1 MRGKHADCA
10 KVGINSIRRDLPAD
24 ISGAKL
30 DATIDEL
37 NANPE
42 CTGYIV
48 QLPLPKHLNENAAL
62 ERVDPGKDADGL
74 HPTNL
79 GRLVLNEPAPLPC
92 TPRGIVHL
100 LRRYE
105 VEIAG
110 AQVVVIGRGVTVGR
124 PLGLLLTR
132 RSENATVTLCHTAT
146 RHLPELT
153 READIIIA
161 AAGVPHMVTA
171 EMVRPGAA
179 VVDVGVSRDAGKLV
193 GDVHPDVW
201 EVAGHV
207 SPNPG
212 GVGPLTR
219 AFLLTN
225 VVERAEA
232 LAKVTLKEF
241 ARKVFGGQWPI
252 LLPGVIL
259 VAAFGLVVA
268 GYWRRGAL
276 VIAIGVGGRRRS
288 GWRCPRT
295 GRAYLRCAAEP
306 STSSRPP
313 GQRSNALCRLDHRSV
328 GHELSANGR
337 STSAVSLGC
346 TNCPRGSDNSATHP
360 VWGCIR
366 RRCRTVGVG
375 KTA

>member
-1 MRGKHADCA
+1 LQASEATGECCVGAITLDGKATRDEIFVDLKERVARLSEAGHTPGLGTVLVGDDPGSHAYVRGKHADCA

-24 ISGAKL
+24 TSQATL
-30 DATIDEL
+30 DETIDEL

-110 AQVVVIGRGVTVGR
+110 AEVVVIGRGVTVGR

-146 RHLPELT
+146 RHLPQHTLD
-153 READIIIA
+153 ADIIIA
-161 AAGVPHMVTA
+161 AAGVPHIITA

-179 VVDVGVSRDAGKLV
+179 VIDVGVSRDDAGKLV

-201 EVAGHV
+201 DVAGHV

-225 VVERAEA
+225 VVERAEV
-232 LAKVTLKEF
+232 LA
-241 ARKVFGGQWPI
+241 AQ
-252 LLPGVIL
+252 
-259 VAAFGLVVA
+259 
-268 GYWRRGAL
+268 
-276 VIAIGVGGRRRS
+276 
-288 GWRCPRT
+288 
-295 GRAYLRCAAEP
+295 
-306 STSSRPP
+306 
-313 GQRSNALCRLDHRSV
+313 
-328 GHELSANGR
+328 
-337 STSAVSLGC
+337 
-346 TNCPRGSDNSATHP
+346 
-360 VWGCIR
+360 
-366 RRCRTVGVG
+366 
-375 KTA
+375 